1 MLINDSFANL
11 QLRSSTAVHP
21 SRLSNIPRMGTYK
34 CDEDCNMLRP
44 GKKERQDNRKNRRKE
59 CASQGQRTC
68 ARIGNCLIQILACMF
83 D

>member
-1 MLINDSFANL
+1 MKILLL
-11 QLRSSTAVHP
+11 QLRGTTAVHP
-21 SRLSNIPRMGTYK
+21 SRLCNTPRIRA
-34 CDEDCNMLRP
+34 CRIEEDEDCDALKP

-68 ARIGNCLIQILACMF
+68 ARIGNCLVQILACVF